1 MACCRVTFTFTT
13 TSKIGSESQPACYYM
28 GAIGLFNV
36 SIKHKATEVWCWSQT
51 STLRQCLKCVE
62 SYLRLVQDYVVKI
75 RERHSFL
82 NFALHANE
90 GPASLPGG
98 SGPGNHRMWGWL
110 DIMRKRKTLCACW
123 EQNWV
128 SPVFRPVAQ
137 SLQWLSIPMYRR
149 LHGFPTDADA
159 NLPTTHVHTHET
171 CPVHIQRM
179 CRAYCSGER
188 NPASSL
194 VSRNAQLCFVRNT
207 KMRAHPVCFHKV
219 WTSRQ
224 MQATNQDN
232 ACQSLVSFSATPYH
246 VDKYKIY
253 VFICGS
259 HNKTVGGSDC
269 VTLNDRMTNE

>member
-1 MACCRVTFTFTT
+1 
-13 TSKIGSESQPACYYM
+13 M

-62 SYLRLVQDYVVKI
+62 SYLRLVQDYDVKI

-90 GPASLPGG
+90 GTASLPGG

-123 EQNWV
+123 V

-137 SLQWLSIPMYRR
+137 WQYSHVPAFTRISCRCWPPLTYTSTKLVQFTYK
-149 LHGFPTDADA
+149 GCAEPTVQE
-159 NLPTTHVHTHET
+159 NGIQLPL
-171 CPVHIQRM
+171 
-179 CRAYCSGER
+179 
-188 NPASSL
+188 N
-194 VSRNAQLCFVRNT
+194 SREMHSFCFVTNT

-224 MQATNQDN
+224 IQTNNQDN
-232 ACQSLVSFSATPYH
+232 ACQSLVSFSATSYH

-253 VFICGS
+253 LFICGS